1 MCRETVP
8 SEYAMSITMSSDE
21 SLYRQMI
28 AINQLKCKQRREMN
42 FKLIEMSSKND
53 KENVRFEFAN
63 VSLGFR

>member
-1 MCRETVP
+1 
-8 SEYAMSITMSSDE
+8 MSSDE